1 MASLEVGIV
10 GLPNV
15 GKTSVFNALTGAGAE
30 ITGYAATKTSA
41 NVGVAAVPDAR
52 LVELAA
58 VASSR
63 EIIPTTVGFSD
74 VAGLVRGAGSSD
86 GLGGEFLG
94 HLRATDALAH
104 VVRCFEDE
112 SVFHVEGRVDPVG
125 DAETVDLEL
134 LLADGALVER
144 RRQRVEKAARV
155 GQKDAR
161 DELVLLERLSAH
173 LDAGSPARTFG
184 DELPADLDL
193 LTSKPV
199 VYVANVSES
208 GDPEAVA
215 ALRGY
220 AADHGSEV
228 VPVAA
233 RFEAE
238 LAEIDDEEERAA
250 FLQELGLDEPGMPRL
265 ARACYRT
272 LGLISFFTVGPKEAR
287 AWTVRE
293 GASAVEAAGKIHSD
307 IARGFI
313 RAEVIG
319 WRDLIECDGS
329 SAEARKRGLER
340 VEGKDYVVQDGDV
353 INVRFNV

>member
-1 MASLEVGIV
+1 MASVEVGIV

-104 VVRCFEDE
+104 VVRCFDDE

-161 DELVLLERLSAH
+161 DELALLERLNAH
-173 LDAGSPARTFG
+173 LDGGSPARTFG

-208 GDPEAVA
+208 GDPDAVA
-215 ALRGY
+215 ALRTY
-220 AADHGSEV
+220 AGDHGSEV

-238 LAEIDDEEERAA
+238 LAEIDDEEERTA

-319 WRDLIECDGS
+319 WRDLIACDGS
-329 SAEARKRGLER
+329 NAEARKRGLER
-340 VEGKDYVVQDGDV
+340 VEGKEYVVQDGDV